1 MDEFT
6 LAALV
11 ILSVLLLEVSYL
23 NWTEDGSSRMPA
35 LRYIIETREV
45 PF

>member
-11 ILSVLLLEVSYL
+11 ILSVLLLTLAIMSG
-23 NWTEDGSSRMPA
+23 WFGRKPPPDA
-35 LRYIIETREV
+35 
-45 PF
+45 